1 MLYRRLATLAALA
14 ALQAACGGGAPSAA
28 PPSDALVTLDT
39 HIDIPL
45 DYATDAVDPL
55 TSADLQVNLTKMASG
70 GLDAGFFIVYVGQTA
85 RTPEGYAQAQA
96 DALTKF
102 AAIHRMAEQLYPERI
117 EIAYAAADVPRIAAS
132 GKLVAIIGV
141 ENGFSLGP
149 NLEMLDRYYEL
160 GARYVG
166 LVHNGDNDLARSAQ
180 PRTELGDAAE
190 PDTGVTELGATA
202 IARLN
207 RLGVMVDVSHG
218 SKQTALDAMQLS
230 AAPIIASHSSVAAVS
245 EHARNLD
252 DETLRALAAD
262 GGVVQI
268 VAFDGYLK
276 RQPDERAAAARA
288 LRADVGLAANA
299 QPSSLPAEQRARYEQ
314 GLRNIEARW
323 PAATVSDLVDHI
335 DYAVELIGIDHVG
348 IASDFDGG
356 GGITGWF
363 DAADTA
369 NVTAE
374 LEARGYSRTDIE
386 KIWSG
391 NLLRVWRE
399 AERTAAELQAKR

>member
-1 MLYRRLATLAALA
+1 
-14 ALQAACGGGAPSAA
+14 
-28 PPSDALVTLDT
+28 
-39 HIDIPL
+39 
-45 DYATDAVDPL
+45 
-55 TSADLQVNLTKMASG
+55 
-70 GLDAGFFIVYVGQTA
+70 
-85 RTPEGYAQAQA
+85 
-96 DALTKF
+96 
-102 AAIHRMAEQLYPERI
+102 
-117 EIAYAAADVPRIAAS
+117 
-132 GKLVAIIGV
+132 
-141 ENGFSLGP
+141 
-149 NLEMLDRYYEL
+149 
-160 GARYVG
+160 
-166 LVHNGDNDLARSAQ
+166 
-180 PRTELGDAAE
+180 
-190 PDTGVTELGATA
+190 
-202 IARLN
+202 
-207 RLGVMVDVSHG
+207 MVDVSHG

-356 GGITGWF
+356 GGITGWN
-363 DAADTA
+363 DAAETG

-374 LEARGYSRTDIE
+374 LRARGYTEADIA
-386 KIWSG
+386 KIWGG
-391 NLLRVWRE
+391 NLLRVWGE
-399 AERTAAELQAKR
+399 VERTAAELKGAAP